1 MSDKDLKQL
10 LKYSD
15 KYIAYVGKLLNVIAF
30 GDTMADVERK
40 LISKK
45 IKDATITYIPPSN
58 KSFSPICQ

>member
-15 KYIAYVGKLLNVIAF
+15 KYVAYVGKFLNIIAS

>member
-15 KYIAYVGKLLNVIAF
+15 KYVAYVGKFLNIIAS
-30 GDTMADVERK
+30 GDTMAEVEKK
-40 LISKK
+40 LINKK

-58 KSFSPICQ
+58 RSFSPVCQ

>member
-15 KYIAYVGKLLNVIAF
+15 KYVAYVGKFLNIIAS
-30 GDTMADVERK
+30 GDTMNDVERK
-40 LISKK
+40 LINKK

-58 KSFSPICQ
+58 KSFSPLCQ